1 MKYAQWKIEM
11 RNNLEMLSEAALR
24 MAKNENYNVP
34 DINRLADYV
43 KSVRMMYDNIKDV
56 VE

>member
-1 MKYAQWKIEM
+1 MKFEQWKIEM

-34 DINRLADYV
+34 DIKRLYDYV
-43 KSVRMMYDNIKDV
+43 KSVEGMYDNIKNIS
-56 VE
+56 E